1 MNLSANRLATLAL
14 LLSVAVVSG
23 CSTHHAVEL
32 RPYTAEET
40 YQLALEDLN
49 RRGLS
54 FDEYHARKAQL
65 MADPQLQQAREF
77 DKQGEISVDN
87 GALLQSPQS

>member
-1 MNLSANRLATLAL
+1 MNHVFAL
-14 LLSVAVVSG
+14 GLVVFFSVVLMAG

-40 YQLALEDLN
+40 HQLALEDLN

-54 FDEYHARKAQL
+54 FDEYQVRKAQL
-65 MADPQLQQAREF
+65 MADPQIQQVREF
-77 DKQGEISVDN
+77 DKAGEISVDR
-87 GALLQSPQS
+87 GSFQEDRRG

>member
-1 MNLSANRLATLAL
+1 MNRLLTLAL

-23 CSTHHAVEL
+23 CAAGNHPES

-40 YQLALEDLN
+40 HQLALEDLN

-54 FDEYHARKAQL
+54 YDDYQSRKAQL
-65 MADPQLQQAREF
+65 MAQPQLQQAHEF
-77 DKQGEISVDN
+77 DTRGEFNAEVSTPSKARQG
-87 GALLQSPQS
+87 

>member
-1 MNLSANRLATLAL
+1 MNRILAVAL

-40 YQLALEDLN
+40 HQLALEDLN

-54 FDEYHARKAQL
+54 FDEYQARKAQL
-65 MADPQLQQAREF
+65 MAEPTLQAVRAF
-77 DKQGEISVDN
+77 DNHGEISVERGEVSQDRQ
-87 GALLQSPQS
+87 G

>member
-1 MNLSANRLATLAL
+1 MKNLVATAL
-14 LLSVAVVSG
+14 LISIAVISG
-23 CSTHHAVEL
+23 CSTHYAVEQ

-40 YQLALEDLN
+40 RQLALEDLN

-65 MADPQLQQAREF
+65 LANPQIQQAREF
-77 DKQGEISVDN
+77 DDQGEISAGNDELEV
-87 GALLQSPQS
+87 SPQS

>member
-1 MNLSANRLATLAL
+1 MNHILAVAL

-32 RPYTAEET
+32 RPYTVEET
-40 YQLALEDLN
+40 HQLALEDLN

-54 FDEYHARKAQL
+54 FDEYQARKAQL
-65 MADPQLQQAREF
+65 MAEPTLQAVRAF
-77 DKQGEISVDN
+77 DNKGEISVERAEVSQDRQ
-87 GALLQSPQS
+87 G

>member
-1 MNLSANRLATLAL
+1 MNRLLALAL

-23 CSTHHAVEL
+23 CAAGNHPEL

-40 YQLALEDLN
+40 HQLALEDLN

-54 FDEYHARKAQL
+54 YDDYQARKAQL
-65 MADPQLQQAREF
+65 MAQPQMQQAHEF
-77 DKQGEISVDN
+77 DTRGEVNAEISAPSKARQ
-87 GALLQSPQS
+87 G